1 MSAKQLPACVQ
12 SMGCYCAGH
21 ARGNP
26 PGDACD
32 AREAVEMPG
41 GMAREVAR
49 QKKVETLVERIR
61 HAALTGTT
69 TIING
74 DDARVLLRLI
84 QRGE

>member
-1 MSAKQLPACVQ
+1 MALCLTCTTRGAVPDCQAC
-12 SMGCYCAGH
+12 AELTDH
-21 ARGNP
+21 T
-26 PGDACD
+26 
-32 AREAVEMPG
+32 EAI
-41 GMAREVAR
+41 R
-49 QKKVETLVERIR
+49 ERIR